1 MDWDEGIALHP
12 PLLDDSSNPGAMKR
26 FIQAVNANVRRY
38 TTPASVL
45 NAELTHQSGNLML
58 QNCLI
63 GMWAP
68 NLISHSG
75 GQEMLKAS
83 ISGETSL
90 VPQFRKPYND
100 RADPIIC
107 IIQRRCLPFQIFVK
121 CTRELKLFYNSVR
134 VPWMQDL
141 RFTATRLCPFT

>member
-1 MDWDEGIALHP
+1 MEREEGIALHP
-12 PLLDDSSNPGAMKR
+12 SPLDASTNPGAMKR

-45 NAELTHQSGNLML
+45 NAELTHHSRDEML

-63 GMWAP
+63 GVWAP
-68 NLISHSG
+68 NLDSLSG
-75 GQEMLKAS
+75 GQPMIDAS
-83 ISGETSL
+83 VSGETSL

-107 IIQRRCLPFQIFVK
+107 II
-121 CTRELKLFYNSVR
+121 
-134 VPWMQDL
+134 
-141 RFTATRLCPFT
+141 